1 MKTCVDRLVLLL
13 AACLVGAV
21 TPELRAQYSSV
32 VLGDNPLG
40 YWRLD
45 ENPAYPLLTNKGTLG
60 SSADGTNFAAL
71 HGAAGVLAG
80 SSDAAM
86 QFISAGSNRVAF
98 GNAAAFNFTSGNF
111 TLEAWAKPNA
121 LSGAQ
126 RIFSNRRTP
135 TGGGAAG
142 YGFGFL
148 NAANLRVTAYG
159 VADINSPAASFVN
172 GTWYHIAVVR
182 NGGTLQFY
190 TNGVAVGGT
199 VSITGINSSPRPLQ
213 IGRNPDFDLGTEA
226 FDGLVD
232 EAAVY
237 STALSAAQLFAHYAN
252 GTNAA
257 RGTNY
262 EAVVLA
268 DGPIGYWRMNE
279 SAPTAVNSGSLGAA
293 ANGSWLGVPTNARP
307 GALIGDANT
316 AAGFNGVDARVQIPW
331 LAALNSNRFSVECWA
346 RPMGGAGTYRSPV
359 SARDTTGGTRGHILY
374 AAAGNSWE
382 FWNGNGSG
390 GWDTAVGRPV
400 VLNEWVHLVA
410 AYDGTNKSFYVNGEL
425 VTYTV
430 QSVVT
435 NSTRPLRIG
444 AGQNEGNPNFF
455 FNGDIDEVAVYGRAL
470 SPEAVAA
477 HFVAARGTNP
487 APVLATIT
495 QQPVGVTNVEDS
507 TISMSVRNVGGV
519 PFRYQ
524 WYFNNNPIADRTN
537 TTLTLSNIVFGVD
550 SGAYYVVVSNA
561 AGTVTSTVA
570 QVLVTP
576 SSPPGFVALPQ
587 SLTVYPGGTAA
598 FSCLATGS
606 VRMGYQWQFNSVD
619 IPGATNAALTILNV
633 QPTNAGTYSVIVT
646 NNGGTTNASATLTV
660 LTPSGDSYEA
670 NVFADGPVAY
680 YRLDESAGPMI
691 RDRWGFNNGWAS
703 NNVVFGVSGALT
715 NDANTAAR
723 WDGVTGTKGEVPY
736 SPMLNSNVFTVECW
750 ARASGGAGSFRAAVS
765 ARNDI
770 GPGTTYGYIL
780 YASAGNLWEFWS
792 GVGGSGWAPVT
803 GPAVTL
809 GQWVHLVAIYD
820 GTNKWFYVNGVLY
833 GVLATP
839 FAPNT
844 ARQLRIGAG
853 QNESNPGSFF
863 FNGDVDEVAC
873 YGRALS
879 QDRIFAHYT
888 NAAGALPPVV
898 APTVLRAPST
908 RTNSIGTAASFA
920 VISGGTLPFTYQ
932 WRLNGAPL
940 AGQTNAGLSIASVQG
955 ADAGGYDVVVNNT
968 GGAITSAVAVLH
980 IPPVITTQPVA
991 GTNYEGDNVILSVAA
1006 TGSTPLN
1013 HQWQKNGADIP
1024 GATNTTLDF
1033 SPVTPSDE
1041 GAYRVRV
1048 FNAVGS
1054 LFSDTVQRTV
1064 IPTNP
1069 PVIVLQ
1075 PASRT
1080 VFQGGIARFTVQAAS
1095 YPRLTYLWLLNGAPL
1110 PAETNSTLVLSNLTT
1125 GQSGGSYQAVVGNES
1140 GGSTSAVAV
1149 LTVLLPAANTY
1160 ASNILA
1166 EAPAGWW
1173 RLGEAAG
1180 PFVYDSIG
1188 GNDGGYSNAV
1198 VLGVTGALTNDLNT
1212 AARFDGASAKAD
1224 VPWAAAL
1231 NGTNFTV
1238 ECWARVTGGAGAH
1251 RAPVTSRADGNTRGY
1266 IFYASPAN
1274 VWEFWTG
1281 TGGPAGTWHT
1291 MVGSPVADGQW
1302 AHLVGTFDGTT
1313 KRFYVNGLLVASA
1326 AVVFAPNPDR
1336 PLRIGAGATDLTTGN
1351 FYFPGD
1357 VDEVVVLPTALSAA
1371 RIASH
1376 YAAGRARFNNTA
1388 PVAVADDA
1396 SVRQGSVASIGAS
1409 KLAAND
1415 TDADGDTVTVIGVSA
1430 TSTNG
1435 GAVSFAGGLVTYTPA
1450 AGFTGTDAFSYTVT
1464 DGYAAT
1470 AAGSVIVSVTPSNAV
1485 SLNVVFG
1492 PVITNGNFMVRFA
1505 GIPSYTYT
1513 IEAAESLPPTWLK
1526 ATNIMAPT
1534 NDLGAG
1540 IGIFEFI
1547 EPTGVAT
1554 QRFYRTVHPAY

>member
-1 MKTCVDRLVLLL
+1 MKMRVGRLVLLL
-13 AACLVGAV
+13 VACVAAAV
-21 TPELRAQYSSV
+21 LNSQAQYSTV
-32 VLGDNPLG
+32 VLADNPLG

-60 SSADGTNFAAL
+60 SSADATNLGGLF
-71 HGAAGVLAG
+71 GATGALAG
-80 SSDAAM
+80 SADTAM
-86 QFISAGSNRVAF
+86 QFISSGSNRVVA
-98 GNAAAFNFTSGNF
+98 GNAAAFAFTTGNF
-111 TLEAWAKPNA
+111 TLEAWARPNA

-135 TGGGAAG
+135 AGGGAAG

-148 NAANLRVTAYG
+148 NTTNLRVTTYG
-159 VADINSPAASFVN
+159 VADINSPVASFAN

-182 NGGTLQFY
+182 NGATLQFY
-190 TNGVAVGGT
+190 TNGVALGGT
-199 VSITGINSSPRPLQ
+199 VAIGGLNSSPRPLQ
-213 IGRNPDFDLGTEA
+213 IGRNPDFDSGAEA

-262 EAVVLA
+262 QDVVLA
-268 DGPIGYWRMNE
+268 DSPIGYWRMNE

-316 AAGFNGVDARVQIPW
+316 AAGFNGLDARVQIPW
-331 LAALNSNRFSVECWA
+331 LAALNSNKFSVECWA
-346 RPMGGAGTYRSPV
+346 RPMGGAGSYRSPV
-359 SARDTTGGTRGHILY
+359 SARDSSGNTRGYILY
-374 AAAGNSWE
+374 ASAGNNWE
-382 FWNGNGSG
+382 FWNGNGSAG
-390 GWDTAVGRPV
+390 AWDTAVGRPV

-425 VTYTV
+425 VTSTV

-470 SPEAVAA
+470 SPDAVAA

-487 APVLATIT
+487 APVVATIT

-524 WYFNNNPIADRTN
+524 WYFNNSPLADRTN

-550 SGAYYVVVSNA
+550 SGSYYVVVSNA

-576 SSPPGFVALPQ
+576 SSAPGFVALPQ
-587 SLTVYPGGTAA
+587 ALTVYPGGTAA
-598 FSCLATGS
+598 FSCVATGS
-606 VRMGYQWQFNSVD
+606 VRMGYQWQFNAVD
-619 IPGATNAALTILNV
+619 IPGATNASLAIANV
-633 QPTNAGTYSVIVT
+633 QSSNAGTYTVIVT
-646 NNGGTTNASATLTV
+646 NNGGTTNASAILTV
-660 LTPSGDSYEA
+660 VTPSGDNYEA
-670 NVFADGPVAY
+670 NVYADGPVAY
-680 YRLDESAGPMI
+680 YRLDETAGPMI

-703 NNVVFGVSGALT
+703 NNIVFGVTGALT

-736 SPMLNSNVFTVECW
+736 SAMLNSNIFTVECW
-750 ARASGGAGSFRAAVS
+750 AKASGGAGTYRAAIS
-765 ARNDI
+765 ARNDV

-780 YASAGNLWEFWS
+780 YASAANLWEFWS

-839 FAPNT
+839 FAPNA
-844 ARQLRIGAG
+844 ARPLRIGAG

-863 FNGDVDEVAC
+863 FNGDVDEVAY

-888 NAAGALPPVV
+888 NASGVLPAAV
-898 APTVLRAPST
+898 APTVLRAPAT
-908 RTNSIGTAASFA
+908 RTNVVGTAASFA

-932 WRLNGAPL
+932 WRLNGAPI
-940 AGQTNAGLSIASVQG
+940 ADQTNAGLSIVSVQG
-955 ADAGGYDVVVNNT
+955 ADAGNYDVVINNS
-968 GGAITSAVAVLH
+968 GGAITSAVAVLYV
-980 IPPVITTQPVA
+980 PPVITTQPVP
-991 GTNYEGDNVILSVAA
+991 GTNFEGDTVTLSVSA
-1006 TGSTPLN
+1006 TGSVPLN
-1013 HQWQKNGADIP
+1013 YQWQKNGADIP
-1024 GATNTTLDF
+1024 NATNSTLAF
-1033 SPVTPSDE
+1033 SPIAPSDE
-1041 GAYRVRV
+1041 AAYRVRV
-1048 FNAVGS
+1048 SNFVGS
-1054 LFSDTVQRTV
+1054 LFSDTVQRAV

-1069 PVIVLQ
+1069 PAIVLH

-1080 VFQGGIARFTVQAAS
+1080 VFSGGMARFVVQAAP
-1095 YPRLTYLWLLNGAPL
+1095 YPRLTWLWLLDGAPL
-1110 PAETNSTLVLSNLTT
+1110 PAETNATLVLSNLTT

-1140 GGSTSAVAV
+1140 GNSTSAVAV
-1149 LTVLLPAANTY
+1149 LTVLAPAANTY

-1166 EAPAGWW
+1166 DAPAGYW
-1173 RLGEAAG
+1173 RVGEATG
-1180 PFVYDSIG
+1180 PFAFDSIG

-1198 VLGVTGALTNDLNT
+1198 VLGVTGALTNDANT
-1212 AARFDGASAKAD
+1212 AARFDGVSAKAD

-1238 ECWARVTGGAGAH
+1238 ECWARVTGGAGTH
-1251 RAPVTSRADGNTRGY
+1251 RSPVTSRADGNTRGY

-1291 MVGSPVADGQW
+1291 MLGSPVADGQW

-1326 AVVFAPNPDR
+1326 AVAFAPNPDR
-1336 PLRIGAGATDLTTGN
+1336 PLRIGAGATDLATGN

-1357 VDEVVVLPTALSAA
+1357 VDEVVVLPTALSAS
-1371 RIASH
+1371 RVASH
-1376 YAAGRARFNNTA
+1376 YSAGRARFNNSA

-1396 SVRQGSVASIGAS
+1396 SVRQGGVATIGAS
-1409 KLAAND
+1409 KLASND
-1415 TDADGDTVTVIGVSA
+1415 TDADGDSIAVIAVGSA
-1430 TSTNG
+1430 STNG
-1435 GAVSFAGGLVTYTPA
+1435 GTVSLAGGVVTYTPV
-1450 AGFTGTDAFSYTVT
+1450 AGFTGTDLFTYTVT

-1470 AAGSVIVSVTPSNAV
+1470 AAGNVIVSVTPSNAV

-1505 GIPSYTYT
+1505 GIPAYTYT
-1513 IEAAESLPPTWLK
+1513 IEATESLPPTWLK

-1554 QRFYRTVHPAY
+1554 QRFYRTVYPAY